1 MGIAGGQRNR
11 SVGFLLME
19 SWAGPGRVLGG
30 RPNSLSSAM
39 LDRTC
44 RTVTKERI

>member
-19 SWAGPGRVLGG
+19 SWAGPGRTAEFALFCD
-30 RPNSLSSAM
+30 A
-39 LDRTC
+39 
-44 RTVTKERI
+44 